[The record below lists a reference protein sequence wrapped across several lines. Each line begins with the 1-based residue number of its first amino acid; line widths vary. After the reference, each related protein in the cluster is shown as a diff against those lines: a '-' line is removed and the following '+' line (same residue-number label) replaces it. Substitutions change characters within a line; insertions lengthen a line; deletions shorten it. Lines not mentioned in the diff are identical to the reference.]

1 MKYYIFALAVC
12 YINLFGGSWQV
23 YRDIDETYT
32 SSSSWMDMEDM
43 VLNVTVG
50 ASEGLFVQFST
61 SNVRATGTYSQD
73 VDFRILRDA
82 TQIARGYVECYK
94 PGGSSDLA
102 TQLHLDRIDHP
113 GSGNYTYKVQWRSGG
128 WEVTQGNYATEQ
140 GHRCLTVITS
150 TDYMAI
156 AEEGNKKPAPAHD
169 CLFTIEPNP
178 VEHHAVIR
186 FALEKSQEV
195 SITIVDIQGRIIEE
209 VLSENRA
216 AGEHSIHWIPKVN
229 MPSGVYFVALKTGY
243 GIETRKAI
251 TITAR

>member
-1 MKYYIFALAVC
+1 
-12 YINLFGGSWQV
+12 
-23 YRDIDETYT
+23 
-32 SSSSWMDMEDM
+32 
-43 VLNVTVG
+43 
-50 ASEGLFVQFST
+50 
-61 SNVRATGTYSQD
+61 
-73 VDFRILRDA
+73 
-82 TQIARGYVECYK
+82 
-94 PGGSSDLA
+94 
-102 TQLHLDRIDHP
+102 
-113 GSGNYTYKVQWRSGG
+113 
-128 WEVTQGNYATEQ
+128 
-140 GHRCLTVITS
+140 
-150 TDYMAI
+150 MAI